1 MIKIKNLKVFK
12 AIEIAFVLAIVAM
25 CAILIALLLF

>member
-12 AIEIAFVLAIVAM
+12 AIEIAFVLAIVIM
-25 CAILIALLLF
+25 CALLIALLLF